1 MKTEIK
7 KLPEPFQRYG
17 VLIVN
22 DEVKVISKQ
31 LNVISPV
38 KGKTNN
44 KIVYRLQ
51 ENDSNHRPY
60 LTQDQILS
68 LVK

>member
-7 KLPEPFQRYG
+7 KLPEPYQRYG

-22 DEVKVISKQ
+22 GEVKVISKQ

-38 KGKTNN
+38 KGKTN

-51 ENDSNHRPY
+51 TSDSDYRPY